1 LTEIT
6 AAIYARKSKFTE
18 KGDSI
23 TNQINL
29 CKKHL
34 ENLGINKVKIYKD
47 EGFSGKNT
55 DRPEFLKMLEDA
67 RQKKFNLL
75 VCYKLDR
82 ISRSVADFSN
92 LINELEKLNVS
103 FISVNEQFDTSTAM
117 GRAMMYICSVFG
129 QLERET
135 ISIRIR
141 DNMYALAQ
149 NGNWLG
155 GEEPTGFKNKRV
167 NYTDQNGKEK
177 TFCILEP
184 DDKEINLV
192 KLIFSKYLE
201 YKSLSKVEKYLLSN
215 NIKTKNGNDWSKNT
229 IRTILS
235 NPVYV
240 KVDENVLAFLTSQ
253 GATVFGEADGTH
265 GMLIYSKRNGK
276 VGKYKDPKDWIYAI
290 AEHEGVISSEDWLK
304 VQQLININKSKAPAL
319 GSSGIALLSGL
330 IRCAKCNSY
339 MRVAYGKQYSDKG
352 IKKFYYVC
360 SLKNNSGKTRC
371 DNRNV
376 NGVELDA
383 IIIDKLKEMSVD
395 KGTLISELQKY
406 KTELENSTEN
416 IEFKNINQG
425 IKQNKAMLENLL
437 NNISMTTDKEMVTL
451 LFQKINDLKEEN
463 KLLEKRLE
471 ELRKET
477 ETQSNTINSCDAFM
491 KLIKNFTMVAD
502 IATIEEKRKLVSSII
517 ERVYVDGDTGKV
529 SIRFWGVDDL

>member
-1 LTEIT
+1 MTTI

-29 CKKHL
+29 CKQHL
-34 ENLGINKVKIYKD
+34 QGLGISKFKIYKD
-47 EGFSGKNT
+47 EGFSGKNI

-67 RQKKFNLL
+67 KQKKFGILI
-75 VCYKLDR
+75 CYKLDR

-92 LINELEKLNVS
+92 LVNDLEKLNIS

-167 NYTDQNGKEK
+167 NYTDSNGKDK

-184 DDKEINLV
+184 EEKEIDLV
-192 KLIFSKYLE
+192 KLVFSKYLE
-201 YKSLSKVEKYLLSN
+201 FKSLSKVEKYMLSN
-215 NIKTKNGNDWSKNT
+215 NIKTKNGNDWSKNGL
-229 IRTILS
+229 RTILI

-240 KVDENVLAFLTSQ
+240 RVDENIVDYLKSQ
-253 GATVFGEADGTH
+253 GANIFGEADGLH
-265 GMLIYSKRNGK
+265 GILIYSKRNGK

-290 AEHEGVISSEDWLK
+290 AEHEGIISSEEWLK
-304 VQQLININKSKAPAL
+304 AQRLININKSKAPAL
-319 GSSGIALLSGL
+319 GSSGIALLSGM

-352 IKKFYYVC
+352 VKKFYYVC

-383 IIIDKLKEMSVD
+383 IIINKLKYMSVD
-395 KGTLISELQKY
+395 KGTLVSELQKY
-406 KTELENSTEN
+406 KSELENSTEN
-416 IEFKNINQG
+416 IEFKNITQS
-425 IKQNKAMLENLL
+425 IKQNKAMLQNLL
-437 NNISMTTDKEMVTL
+437 HNVSMTTDKEMVEF
-451 LFQKINDLKEEN
+451 LFVKINELREEN
-463 KLLEKRLE
+463 KFLEKRLE
-471 ELRKET
+471 DLKEET
-477 ETQSNTINSCDAFM
+477 ETQSNTIQSCDTFM

-517 ERVYVDGDTGKV
+517 EKVYVDGDTGKV
-529 SIRFWGVDDL
+529 TIKFWGVDDV